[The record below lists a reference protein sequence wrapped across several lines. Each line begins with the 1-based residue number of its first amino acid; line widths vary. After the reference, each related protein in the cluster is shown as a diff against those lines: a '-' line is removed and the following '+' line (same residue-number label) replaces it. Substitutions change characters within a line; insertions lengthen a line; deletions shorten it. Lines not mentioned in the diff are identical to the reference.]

1 MASIFGELRVRYDP
15 WEVNYGDQTPLELI
29 DEAESERIDL
39 EVERTAGSWAPI
51 TPAADAAPRRRVVFV
66 DGVMRLELRILVC
79 RDDRGDH
86 RDDPQMIYGGFGSY
100 AVGAVELLP
109 ASAAFGAMR
118 PFRAAVLGA
127 GLHLPG
133 DVRVRPSLV
142 YRADSTPDPTIHA
155 PLRYLQDAMR
165 GEEAR
170 LAAELCR
177 EDSLVIVDGRL
188 SLGAK
193 GQGEALGYIKRIHD
207 LYLPSRYLRTLTA
220 LPARA
225 RTPLFGIQSAK
236 RGFSRLSWFQRL
248 EEPPLGATELH
259 GIVRLEVANVDVA
272 RAVELADATT
282 LWLPRLVPRRARDPR
297 SPQNLLPIGALEQ
310 RLRAHLGEAELFRRW
325 IETLIAKEASRE

>member
-1 MASIFGELRVRYDP
+1 MSSIFGELRVRYDP
-15 WEVNYGDQTPLELI
+15 WEVDYGDQTPLELA
-29 DEAESERIDL
+29 DEAEAEDERIDL
-39 EVERTAGSWAPI
+39 EVERPAGSWAPI
-51 TPAADAAPRRRVVFV
+51 VPTGDPAPRPRVVFI
-66 DGVMRLELRILVC
+66 DGVVRPELRIRVC
-79 RDDRGDH
+79 RDE
-86 RDDPQMIYGGFGSY
+86 QMIYGAFGSY
-100 AVGAVELLP
+100 AVGAVELTP

-118 PFRAAVLGA
+118 PFRTAVLGA
-127 GLHLPG
+127 GVRLPG

-142 YRADSTPDPTIHA
+142 YEARTTQDPTIHA
-155 PLRYLQDAMR
+155 PLAYLQNAMR
-165 GEEAR
+165 AEEAR

-177 EDSLVIVDGRL
+177 EDTLVIVDGRL

-207 LYLPSRYLRTLTA
+207 LYLPSRYLRTLIA

-236 RGFSRLSWFQRL
+236 AGFSRLAWFQRL
-248 EEPPLGATELH
+248 EAPPLGATELH
-259 GIVRLEVANVDVA
+259 GIVRLEVANVDRERA
-272 RAVELADATT
+272 RELADATT

-310 RLRAHLGEAELFRRW
+310 RLRIHLGEAELFRRW